1 MKSTHTFNTNIGFPY
16 DFLCGTE
23 SLCDDESKFH
33 PLFFLSGE
41 TMHRIQ
47 AYSIEN
53 KKKIRK
59 KKFLFSST
67 YQYFDTLFNENLFS
81 DIEYLTCNKIFEMS
95 HVHSYRLVSLVY

>member
-1 MKSTHTFNTNIGFPY
+1 MTFCAVQRVYAMMNLNFIHYFFYPVKP
-16 DFLCGTE
+16 CTE
-23 SLCDDESKFH
+23 YKL
-33 PLFFLSGE
+33 
-41 TMHRIQ
+41 IQ
-47 AYSIEN
+47 LKI